1 MFPIIIPYGVIGFSQ
16 QINKFKYIFKTK
28 ILYTIIIVPTMI
40 YFSFNVFYAKDSI
53 QYFVFN
59 NKDVW
64 HKHTWYYEDY
74 NWINNNI
81 VLDDD
86 QQIMVY
92 SSNQQTNYLRKRYIN
107 IDPLSGYFKDD
118 KIFNSSSD
126 YINELKKFNIA
137 YVFVDID
144 FADEKSKSMFVKLVN
159 NGSLINLRESRTF
172 ISGSRILNKGSFN
185 NTVIYKVNI

>member
-1 MFPIIIPYGVIGFSQ
+1 MTALLVIPFS
-16 QINKFKYIFKTK
+16 
-28 ILYTIIIVPTMI
+28 I
-40 YFSFNVFYAKDSI
+40 YFAFNLYYSKDSLTYLI
-53 QYFVFN
+53 FN
-59 NKDVW
+59 NKIQW
-64 HKHTWYYEDY
+64 HKYTWYYEDY

-81 VLDDD
+81 VLNDD

-92 SSNQQTNYLRKRYIN
+92 SSSQQTNYLRKRYIN

-144 FADEKSKSMFVKLVN
+144 AVDDRSKSMFNKLVN
-159 NGSLINLRESRTF
+159 SGNLISLRRSRTYL
-172 ISGSRILNKGSFN
+172 SSLRIFN
-185 NTVIYKVNI
+185 QGRFHNTVLYRVNI

>member
-1 MFPIIIPYGVIGFSQ
+1 MQTLLVIPFS
-16 QINKFKYIFKTK
+16 
-28 ILYTIIIVPTMI
+28 I
-40 YFSFNVFYAKDSI
+40 YFAFNLFYAKDSI
-53 QYFVFN
+53 KYLIFN
-59 NKDVW
+59 DKIQW
-64 HKHTWYYEDY
+64 HKYTWYYEDY

-81 VLDDD
+81 VLNDD

-92 SSNQQTNYLRKRYIN
+92 SSQQQTNYLRKRYIN

-118 KIFNSSSD
+118 KIFNSLSN

-144 FADEKSKSMFVKLVN
+144 AADERSKSMFVKLVG
-159 NGSLINLRESRTF
+159 NGSFIDLRRSRTF
-172 ISGSRILNKGSFN
+172 LSTLRIFNKGSFN

>member
-1 MFPIIIPYGVIGFSQ
+1 ML
-16 QINKFKYIFKTK
+16 N
-28 ILYTIIIVPTMI
+28 
-40 YFSFNVFYAKDSI
+40 
-53 QYFVFN
+53 
-59 NKDVW
+59 
-64 HKHTWYYEDY
+64 
-74 NWINNNI
+74 
-81 VLDDD
+81 DD

-92 SSNQQTNYLRKRYIN
+92 SSVQQTNYLRKRYIN

-118 KIFNSSSD
+118 KIFNSLSD

-144 FADEKSKSMFVKLVN
+144 WADERTKSMFVKLVN

-172 ISGSRILNKGSFN
+172 ISSSRILNQGSFN